1 MGRWLLCN
9 IFANYL
15 PCLLIYLPWKLR
27 NTKAMVEF
35 GRETCSSEAASRRVL
50 CKKVFL
56 KIWQN
61 SEENTFVRV
70 SFSIKLQA
78 KTYKFIKK
86 ETWHRFFPM
95 NFATFLRTPVLQT
108 PLSDCIW
115 LLLECHSLKI
125 TRRHFILISSKTVWR
140 KIMFVSYL
148 L

>member
-1 MGRWLLCN
+1 
-9 IFANYL
+9 
-15 PCLLIYLPWKLR
+15 
-27 NTKAMVEF
+27 MVEF
-35 GRETCSSEAASRRVL
+35 GRETCSSEAASRGVL

-108 PLSDCIW
+108 PLSDCI
-115 LLLECHSLKI
+115 
-125 TRRHFILISSKTVWR
+125 
-140 KIMFVSYL
+140 
-148 L
+148 